1 MQPQVLETVNV
12 TSEDANLHCLKC
24 YHVPT
29 IAVTQQIRAV
39 EALASGERK
48 REVGRTGVK
57 TTRVVS
63 PSRDRVRLLAQAGFV
78 PKLEKQHKF
87 TNSIQQFYG
96 NHILSD
102 HWK

>member
-12 TSEDANLHCLKC
+12 ISEVTNLPCLKC

-29 IAVTQQIRAV
+29 IVVTQQIQAA
-39 EALASGERK
+39 EALALGERK
-48 REVGRTGVK
+48 GEVGKTDVK

-63 PSRDRVRLLAQAGFV
+63 PSHDRVRLLAQAGFV
-78 PKLEKQHKF
+78 PKLEKRHKF
-87 TNSIQQFYG
+87 INSIQYFWG